1 MHSAI
6 HLLAQPYITSAEGW
20 QLFSPPGF
28 QRWHCSCQ
36 KQIRTPDP
44 ELIKNKEVT
53 HMVFRDS
60 NHNTSMRPKAQCVMC
75 GAGIDSRGTRS
86 LELLCLICRAAILD
100 RIFQAR
106 RKQLRVAGRHG

>member
-1 MHSAI
+1 
-6 HLLAQPYITSAEGW
+6 
-20 QLFSPPGF
+20 
-28 QRWHCSCQ
+28 
-36 KQIRTPDP
+36 
-44 ELIKNKEVT
+44 
-53 HMVFRDS
+53 
-60 NHNTSMRPKAQCVMC
+60 MC